1 MAFSLSSM
9 GFPDC
14 YGAGQ
19 GVWQPQPGYSSYY
32 SGGYYGG
39 GTGGSYVASRGGLFR
54 GGLFR
59 MGLFGGGYPQGGSNM
74 AYRLMPFGRRYRVS
88 AGQMVSYYPTS
99 PGYAMPMTSY
109 PVVRRIDNAD
119 ELRNSNAHELRNSR
133 HSDIRDA
140 RNNDLL
146 VRLRQTGGRHA
157 RYCHAWPASPSNQR
171 PRTFEQRSARQHE
184 PGDEQLASG
193 CWKGGQSNYSECTL
207 HPDRSS
213 HCACAESVTSA
224 IPTGAQPSEP

>member
-1 MAFSLSSM
+1 MQSAVLAMAFSLSSM

-99 PGYAMPMTSY
+99 AGYAMPMTSY
-109 PVVRRIDNAD
+109 PAY
-119 ELRNSNAHELRNSR
+119 
-133 HSDIRDA
+133 
-140 RNNDLL
+140 
-146 VRLRQTGGRHA
+146 G
-157 RYCHAWPASPSNQR
+157 ASTMPMSYGT
-171 PRTFEQRSARQHE
+171 PGTVTSGTPGTTTYSSAYGRSAAGT
-184 PGDEQLASG
+184 PGTVTPGQLAPATNVQG
-193 CWKGGQSNYSECTL
+193 
-207 HPDRSS
+207 PSS
-213 HCACAESVTSA
+213 SVQPGNTSQEMNNLLQGA
-224 IPTGAQPSEP
+224 GRVVNPNTSSAPSTPAVPPTVPAPNP